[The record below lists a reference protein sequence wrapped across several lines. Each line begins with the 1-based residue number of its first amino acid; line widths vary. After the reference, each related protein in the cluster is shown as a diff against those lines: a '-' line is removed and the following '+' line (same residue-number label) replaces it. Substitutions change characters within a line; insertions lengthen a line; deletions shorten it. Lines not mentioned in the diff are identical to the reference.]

1 LIGFNVGN
9 ANVLSSIGPN
19 NIIIGTNISL
29 SAGTTNSINLGGV
42 LFARNTYSATTG
54 NPSILHKQMV
64 ELVLMVNPTQTF
76 EVSGTTI
83 LYGGLTANT
92 ISATTYLN
100 LPSSAGGS
108 DIRVTGGTYSN
119 GTALFTNNGGTFNV
133 TGFSTGSTST
143 NTTFTGGTV
152 TVIQYLLMGLQ
163 QILYQQQ
170 LILIYQ
176 LILE

>member
-1 LIGFNVGN
+1 V
-9 ANVLSSIGPN
+9 
-19 NIIIGTNISL
+19 
-29 SAGTTNSINLGGV
+29 
-42 LFARNTYSATTG
+42 
-54 NPSILHKQMV
+54 
-64 ELVLMVNPTQTF
+64 VNPTQTF

-119 GTALFTNNGGTFNV
+119 GTALFTNNTGGTLT

-152 TVIQYLLMGLQ
+152 TGNTVFTNGLQ